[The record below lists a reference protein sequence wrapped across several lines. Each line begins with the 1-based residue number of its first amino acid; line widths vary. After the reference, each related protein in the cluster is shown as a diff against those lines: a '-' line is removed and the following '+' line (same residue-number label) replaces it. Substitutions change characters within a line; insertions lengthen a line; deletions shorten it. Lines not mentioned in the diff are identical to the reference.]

1 MRLPAALLDA
11 SALLALVFK
20 EKGANRVWDVVRRGA
35 AISAVN
41 AAEVAS
47 RLGSEGWTE
56 EEVEGFF
63 EDSRIEVF
71 PFDRPA
77 ALLSGAY
84 RQSARQLGLSL
95 GDRACLAT
103 ARQLGLA
110 ALTADR
116 AWAELELDGVSVIC
130 IR

>member
-1 MRLPAALLDA
+1 MRLPVALLDA

-20 EKGANRVWDVVRRGA
+20 EKGATRVWDTLRRGA

-47 RLGSEGWTE
+47 RLGGEGWTV

-63 EDSRIEVF
+63 GESALEVV
-71 PFDRPA
+71 PFDGPA
-77 ALLSGAY
+77 ALLSGSY
-84 RQSARQLGLSL
+84 RQPTRHLGLSL

-103 ARQLGLA
+103 ARHLGLA

-116 AWAELELDGVSVIC
+116 AWAELELDGVSVVC

>member
-1 MRLPAALLDA
+1 MTIPAALLDA
-11 SALLALVFK
+11 SALLALVF
-20 EKGANRVWDVVRRGA
+20 EEEGAVGVWDAVRRGA

-47 RLGSEGWTE
+47 RLGGEGWTP

-63 EDSRIEVF
+63 VEVNIEVV
-71 PFDRPA
+71 PFDTPA
-77 ALLSGAY
+77 ALLSGSY
-84 RQSARQLGLSL
+84 RQLTRHLGLSL

-103 ARQLGLA
+103 ARRLGLA
-110 ALTADR
+110 AFTADR
-116 AWAELELDGVSVIC
+116 AWANLELDGVEVVC

>member
-1 MRLPAALLDA
+1 MLDA
-11 SALLALVFK
+11 SALLALVFE
-20 EKGANRVWDVVRRGA
+20 EKGATRVWDAVRRGA

-47 RLGSEGWTE
+47 RLGGEGWTR

-63 EDSRIEVF
+63 EESSIEVV

-77 ALLSGAY
+77 ALLSGSY
-84 RQSARQLGLSL
+84 RQPTRHLGLSL

-116 AWAELELDGVSVIC
+116 AWAELELDGVRVIC

>member
-1 MRLPAALLDA
+1 MRFPEALLDA
-11 SALLALVFK
+11 SALLALVF
-20 EKGANRVWDVVRRGA
+20 EENGATQVRDAVRRGA

-47 RLGSEGWTE
+47 RLGVEGWTGRDVE
-56 EEVEGFF
+56 DFFGEFRLEV
-63 EDSRIEVF
+63 V
-71 PFDRPA
+71 PFDGPL
-77 ALLSGAY
+77 ALLSGLY
-84 RQSARQLGLSL
+84 RQPTRHLGLSL

-103 ARQLGLA
+103 ARRLGRT

-116 AWAELELDGVSVIC
+116 AWTQLDLDGVSVIC

>member
-1 MRLPAALLDA
+1 MRLPSALLDA
-11 SALLALVFK
+11 SALLALVFD
-20 EKGANRVWDVVRRGA
+20 EKGSTRVRDAVRKGA

-41 AAEVAS
+41 GAEVAS
-47 RLGSEGWTE
+47 RLGGEGWTR

-63 EDSRIEVF
+63 GESGIEIV
-71 PFDRPA
+71 PFDRTA
-77 ALLSGAY
+77 ALLSGSY
-84 RQSARQLGLSL
+84 RQATRHLGLSL

-110 ALTADR
+110 AITADR
-116 AWAELELDGVSVIC
+116 AWTELELDGIRVIC

>member
-1 MRLPAALLDA
+1 MRLPSALLDA
-11 SALLALVFK
+11 SALLALVFE
-20 EKGANRVWDVVRRGA
+20 EKGATRVWDAVRRGA

-47 RLGSEGWTE
+47 RLGGEGWTR

-63 EDSRIEVF
+63 EESSIEVV

-77 ALLSGAY
+77 ALLSGSY
-84 RQSARQLGLSL
+84 RQPTRHLGLSL

-116 AWAELELDGVSVIC
+116 AWAELELDGVRVIC